1 MGASVRP
8 MRESAVTTNQD
19 TQFGIHLPVRVIS
32 DGETAGEPA
41 RAKLLDE
48 MAVAAGESG
57 FRALWIT
64 DHLLY
69 LDPWMDAVL
78 FLASVAGRA
87 EQYGLKLIPGVLALP
102 LRHPVVMAQTLAT
115 LDILS
120 GGNLVIGVG
129 EGSTQKDFD
138 AVGLPFEERRRRL
151 NESVPLLRRLFTE
164 EHVTHEGAHYSFE
177 DISVLPHPLQ
187 QPHPPIWMSSWSSEI
202 GLRRVA
208 RLGDGWVA
216 SGWHSTPEQYGAS
229 RQILDRELTARGKD
243 PASFPGSVD
252 TIYVYADE
260 SDSRAVEVAGP
271 IIQHTTNTFENTTGH
286 YIVGDYARCR
296 ELLGRW
302 KAQGP
307 AHVGLW
313 PAANA
318 VEQIRRFGE
327 QVLPFV

>member
-1 MGASVRP
+1 M
-8 MRESAVTTNQD
+8 TTNQG

-32 DGETAGEPA
+32 DGQTPGVPA

-57 FRALWIT
+57 FRSLWIT

-87 EQYGLKLIPGVLALP
+87 EEYGLKLIPGVLALP

-129 EGSTQKDFD
+129 EGSTAKDFD

-151 NESVPLLRRLFTE
+151 NEAVPLLRRLFTE
-164 EHVTHEGAHYSFE
+164 EHVTHQGNHYSFE
-177 DISVLPHPLQ
+177 DISVLPHPMQ

-208 RLGDGWVA
+208 RLADGWVA
-216 SGWHSTPEQYGAS
+216 SGWHSTPEEYGAS
-229 RQILDRELTARGKD
+229 RRILDRELIARGKD
-243 PASFPGSVD
+243 PANFPGSAD
-252 TIYVYADE
+252 TIYVYTDE
-260 SDSRAVEVAGP
+260 SDKRAVEVAEP
-271 IIQHTTNTFENTTGH
+271 IIRHTTNAFENTTGH
-286 YIVGDYARCR
+286 YIVGDYQRCR
-296 ELLGRW
+296 ELLGMW
-302 KAQGP
+302 KEQGP

-313 PAANA
+313 PAAA
-318 VEQIRRFGE
+318 PVEQIRKFGE
-327 QVLPFV
+327 HVLGYV